1 MLKLSQINDDK
12 KYCKILVRDPKIFIT
27 NPITWIRKPKNRFF
41 LYYGFDKL
49 YGLDIECYLWNM
61 NKNTFLKP
69 SDYNG
74 FLIEHILKNE
84 RL

>member
-1 MLKLSQINDDK
+1 MLKLSDINDHK
-12 KYCKILVRDPKIFIT
+12 NYCKILVRDPKQFIT

-49 YGLDIECYLWNM
+49 YGLDVDCYLWSMFRNS
-61 NKNTFLKP
+61 FLKP